1 MEQHQSPEG
10 LQITIALVSLAVII
24 AVTAFYLTF
33 RKKRNTEDAGHH

>member
-1 MEQHQSPEG
+1 MEQHQSAHG
-10 LQITIALVSLAVII
+10 LQITIVLVTLAVII